1 MHYLFLGTAIALEL
15 VATTLLKYSDGFKRL
30 VPTVSCIL
38 AYILCFYLLSK
49 ALDKINLGVAYA
61 TWSGIGIVATTV
73 ISAVLFKQGVS
84 LIGVIGIV
92 LIIVGCVLLNMF
104 GTVH

>member
-1 MHYLFLGTAIALEL
+1 MHYLFLGIAIALEL

-30 VPTVSCIL
+30 VPTAGCIL
-38 AYILCFYLLSK
+38 AYVLCFYLLSR

-61 TWSGIGIVATTV
+61 TWSGIGIVATTI

-84 LIGVIGIV
+84 LIGVIGII
-92 LIIVGCVLLNMF
+92 LIIAGCVLLNMF
-104 GTVH
+104 GAVH